1 MQVATGAV
9 RWPLGGVAAWLT
21 LVVLRTAGIVELG
34 LRGLVILSA
43 VLVAVP
49 LALPLLGRT
58 KAPVP
63 AHALGA
69 GAAIAAY
76 LTPVGPWSAALAVGW
91 LVASAWLTAPVALA
105 WVKRP
110 CLEPDALACLA
121 ASGWLPAGAVWL
133 VAHRGGWSLA
143 GFHEPIVELTVAHFH
158 VAGFVAAT
166 VLATAHGRLAGGPG
180 TGRRR
185 LANLA
190 LFGVCVAPFVVAIG
204 HLAGPVVEL
213 AGTTLTVSGFAS
225 YAALV
230 LTSRTSNLAAVRV
243 GALAPVR
250 VGALAT
256 VRVGALAPFVP
267 LVFAVAYALAPV
279 FGTPA
284 WSIDTMVRYHGL
296 VNAVGFGLV
305 SLFGWRRATIAGLT
319 GPQTAELSARAARAP
334 LSDVHRARRPVA
346 SHTPGA

>member
-1 MQVATGAV
+1 MLVATGAV

-21 LVVLRTAGIVELG
+21 LVVLRTAGIVQLG

-58 KAPVP
+58 KAPVL

-76 LTPVGPWSAALAVGW
+76 LTPVGPRSAAMAAGW

-110 CLEPDALACLA
+110 CLEPDALARLA

-166 VLATAHGRLAGGPG
+166 VLATAHGRLAGGQG

-213 AGTTLTVSGFAS
+213 AGTTLTVIGFAS

-230 LTSRTSNLAAVRV
+230 LTSRKSNLAA
-243 GALAPVR
+243 
-250 VGALAT
+250 

-305 SLFGWRRATIAGLT
+305 SLFGWRRATIVGLT
-319 GPQTAELSARAARAP
+319 GPQTAELSAHAARAP
-334 LSDVHRARRPVA
+334 LSDVHRTRRPVA